1 MKNVL
6 LILLTATLVTSC
18 IDTKEPEGLGISVKK
33 LGKISGFA
41 LKECHKKNCVNSQKE
56 ITGEKQFI
64 EPIKIIATKEIAF
77 EKIMK
82 IILKEQDMNI
92 VNSTSNYIRAKQVLY
107 GKLVTD
113 IEFFFGQNKKVQMRA
128 EMRGVPYDL
137 GNSRRVLESIRFKFH
152 QNDY

>member
-1 MKNVL
+1 MKNLL

-18 IDTKEPEGLGISVKK
+18 IDTTEPMGLGISVKK
-33 LGKISGFA
+33 LGKVSGFA
-41 LKECHKKNCVNSQKE
+41 LKECYEKNCVNSQRE
-56 ITGEKQFI
+56 ITDEKQFI
-64 EPIKIIATKEIAF
+64 EPIKIVATKDIAY

-82 IILKEQDMNI
+82 IILKEEGINI
-92 VNSTSNYIRAKQVLY
+92 ANSTSNYIRAKQVLY